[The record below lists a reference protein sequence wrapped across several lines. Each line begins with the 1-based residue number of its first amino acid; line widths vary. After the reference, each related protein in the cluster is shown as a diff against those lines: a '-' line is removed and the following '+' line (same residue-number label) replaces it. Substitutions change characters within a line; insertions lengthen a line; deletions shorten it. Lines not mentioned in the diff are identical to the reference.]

1 MNRRTYLTTAAGISA
16 VAFAG
21 CAELDNPDESD
32 DDDEPSDGDAS
43 DNGDEGDDE
52 TGGVEEFDDFE
63 DLDDWETIEGSLS
76 ADEDRYYTGS
86 QSAHL
91 EAEADGRVT
100 IARELSDSED
110 FSGMSPGLAVESGS
124 LSDLLIQL
132 FDDDGDLIAFRS
144 EIGELSFERT
154 NFGVAEADDDADMDE
169 VSEIQITMLGGE
181 DDGREIWIDNLHFVP
196 RPDDGMVMIQ
206 LDGGYENH
214 YTEALGIL
222 EEYDYPATAFVP
234 PGRIRENE
242 QAEGDR
248 LTEEQLEELADA
260 DWTIASNTHNAQN
273 PTGLDDDEQED
284 AFADAVEWL
293 EDNGYEDGAKC
304 VSYPTGRYNER
315 TLELCAEHHELGF
328 AGRYGVGGYATNPT
342 LCPRV
347 SDPSAGEVEQLL
359 EWTAE
364 LGGITSLAYF
374 ELDESLEEFENAVEA
389 ISEYEEGGEITVIQP
404 ETVENEYV
412 IND

>member
-21 CAELDNPDESD
+21 CAELDNPDD
-32 DDDEPSDGDAS
+32 DDDDDDDNGDEPTDDEPS
-43 DNGDEGDDE
+43 EDDE
-52 TGGVEEFDDFE
+52 TTGVEEFDDFE

-132 FDDDGDLIAFRS
+132 FDDDGDLLAFRS
-144 EIGELSFERT
+144 EIGEVSFTRT
-154 NFGVAEADDDADMDE
+154 NFGVSEVDDAE
-169 VSEIQITMLGGE
+169 LAEITEIQITMLGGE
-181 DDGREIWIDNLHFVP
+181 DDGREIWIDDLHFAP

-206 LDGGYENH
+206 LDGGYESH
-214 YTEALGIL
+214 YTEALDIL
-222 EEYDYPATAFVP
+222 EEHDYPATAFVP
-234 PGRIRENE
+234 PGRIREDE
-242 QAEGDR
+242 EAEGGR

-260 DWTIASNTHNAQN
+260 DWTIASNTYNAQN
-273 PTGLDDDEQED
+273 PTGLDDDEQEE
-284 AFADAVEWL
+284 AFEDAVEWL
-293 EDNGYEDGAKC
+293 EDNGYEDGAKY

-328 AGRYGVGGYATNPT
+328 GGRYGVGAYATNPA

-374 ELDESLEEFENAVEA
+374 ELDESLEDFEEA
-389 ISEYEEGGEITVIQP
+389 METISEYEDDGEITVIQP
-404 ETVENEYV
+404 EEVEEEYV
-412 IND
+412 IDD